1 MAEKR
6 TIDKIPERE
15 TKVFH
20 DSQGDNNRQDR
31 IDLVDGLEVVNIAAL
46 VPVIVR
52 YKLPNG
58 QIGSFEIENKYGGT
72 YLNFY
77 IPSEVTQ
84 IPGLVYC
91 KMRIGTIGYKAFFIS
106 VEGR

>member
-1 MAEKR
+1 MSEAKA
-6 TIDKIPERE
+6 IDKIPARE

-20 DSQGDNNRQDR
+20 VSQGDNNRMAR
-31 IDLVDGLEVVNIAAL
+31 IDLIDGLEVDTPAATD
-46 VPVIVR
+46 PVYIR

-58 QIGSFEIENKYGGT
+58 QIGSFALANYGVS
-72 YLNFY
+72 YLTFS

-91 KMRIGTIGYKAFFIS
+91 KLRIGSIGYKAFFIS

>member
-1 MAEKR
+1 MLENR
-6 TIDKIPERE
+6 TIDKIPAGE

-20 DSQGDNNRQDR
+20 ASQGDNGRQNR
-31 IDLVDGLEVVNIAAL
+31 INLVDGLEVVNIAASE
-46 VPVIVR
+46 PVFIR
-52 YKLPNG
+52 YRLPNG
-58 QIGSFEIENKYGGT
+58 QIGSFEVENNGGT

-77 IPSEVTQ
+77 IPSAVTQ

>member
-6 TIDKIPERE
+6 TIDKIPARE

-20 DSQGDNNRQDR
+20 VSQGDNNRQAR
-31 IDLVDGLEVVNIAAL
+31 INLVDGLEVVNLAASES
-46 VPVIVR
+46 VIVR
-52 YKLPNG
+52 YKRPNG
-58 QIGSFEIENKYGGT
+58 QIGSFKIDNYGGT

>member
-1 MAEKR
+1 MLEKR
-6 TIDKIPERE
+6 TIDKIPARE

-20 DSQGDNNRQDR
+20 VSQGDNNRHDR
-31 IDLVDGLEVVNIAAL
+31 IDLVDGLEVVSIAASE
-46 VPVIVR
+46 PVIVR

-58 QIGSFEIENKYGGT
+58 QIGSFQINNYGGT
-72 YLNFY
+72 YLEFN
-77 IPSEVTQ
+77 IPSAVTQ